1 MQALIIKY
9 KAIAKRIETGQGLV
23 TNSSSKAH
31 TPAYESA
38 KKIDYDKR
46 RLSNISSKGHSA
58 SKSPSGTK
66 LRAISREWNYS
77 TLLNSKNETLDLSTT
92 NSKNSRTLL

>member
-23 TNSSSKAH
+23 SNSPSKAH

-38 KKIDYDKR
+38 KIEYNKR
-46 RLSNISSKGHSA
+46 RLSNNSSKGHSA

-66 LRAISREWNYS
+66 LRAVSREWNYS
-77 TLLNSKNETLDLSTT
+77 TLLNSKNETLDLSTS